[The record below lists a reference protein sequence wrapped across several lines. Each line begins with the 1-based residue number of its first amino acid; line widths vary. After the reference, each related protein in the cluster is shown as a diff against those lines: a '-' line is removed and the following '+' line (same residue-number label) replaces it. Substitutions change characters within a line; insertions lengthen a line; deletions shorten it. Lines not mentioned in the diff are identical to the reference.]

1 MRNKVIYKTVNLNGV
16 KIFYRESGNKNH
28 PTILLFHG
36 FPASSHMY
44 RNLIEELADEYHIIA
59 PDFPGFGN
67 SDQPH
72 PKEFEYTFDN
82 LANVMND
89 FIENSKIITPLN
101 MKYRSR
107 TEIVSMILEA
117 ANGGATKTRIM
128 YKAFLSYAQLKEY
141 LSVLIENNLIE
152 YLEGIQTY
160 KTTEKGLNLLKMHNE
175 IGELLQ
181 TPIRESRIQ

>member
-1 MRNKVIYKTVNLNGV
+1 
-16 KIFYRESGNKNH
+16 
-28 PTILLFHG
+28 
-36 FPASSHMY
+36 
-44 RNLIEELADEYHIIA
+44 
-59 PDFPGFGN
+59 
-67 SDQPH
+67 
-72 PKEFEYTFDN
+72 
-82 LANVMND
+82 
-89 FIENSKIITPLN
+89 

-128 YKAFLSYAQLKEY
+128 YKAFLSYAQLREY

-160 KTTEKGLNLLKMHNE
+160 KTTEKGLNLLKMHNQ

-181 TPIRESRIQ
+181 TSIRESRIQ